1 MCVHLQQPR
10 YIGYYL
16 SIELFASNRA
26 DNIEV
31 DGLVRFA
38 TSHFT
43 SSNDIVFSRK
53 KVLIPALF
61 RGPTFVQS
69 FQHIWA
75 YTFHVILILQAHVGK
90 SGNFY
95 AQGRNFEQV
104 RIFCKRIQLAKCL
117 KIRKFCDPS
126 LKNTVPPKKCR
137 YLTPDPPPK
146 KVNGAY
152 FFQARTFLLFSSI

>member
-43 SSNDIVFSRK
+43 SSNDIVFFAPK
-53 KVLIPALF
+53 KVVIFALF

-75 YTFHVILILQAHVGK
+75 YTLHVILILQAHVGK
-90 SGNFY
+90 GGNFY
-95 AQGRNFEQV
+95 TQCRNFEQV
-104 RIFCKRIQLAKCL
+104 ITFCKRIQVSEFLQN
-117 KIRKFCDPS
+117 RKFCDLS
-126 LKNTVPPKKCR
+126 LKNAVPPKKCR
-137 YLTPDPPPK
+137 YLIPDLHPK
-146 KVNGAY
+146 K
-152 FFQARTFLLFSSI
+152 

>member
-1 MCVHLQQPR
+1 MCGQFRQPR
-10 YIGYYL
+10 YIGYYQ

-26 DNIEV
+26 NNLEV
-31 DGLVRFA
+31 NGLVRFA

-104 RIFCKRIQLAKCL
+104 RTFCKRIQLSEFL
-117 KIRKFCDPS
+117 QNRKFCDPS
-126 LKNTVPPKKCR
+126 LKNAVPPKKCR

-146 KVNGAY
+146 KK
-152 FFQARTFLLFSSI
+152 